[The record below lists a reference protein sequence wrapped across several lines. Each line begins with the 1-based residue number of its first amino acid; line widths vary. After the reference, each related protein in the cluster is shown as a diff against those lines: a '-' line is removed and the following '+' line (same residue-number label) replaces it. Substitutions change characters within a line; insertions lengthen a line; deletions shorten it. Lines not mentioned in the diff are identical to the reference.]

1 MVQSIHTCSLKNTRR
16 SNGTKTAR
24 LQRYVP
30 AALAGGKV
38 SRNARTVN
46 ALISTLFLVCQ
57 ITKPCQQRSKHYARI
72 SK

>member
-38 SRNARTVN
+38 SRNVN